1 MSDAEFKFPQ
11 WQGLLE
17 ELILEFDLQKLPDK
31 ILSVE
36 TLILER
42 LQQLDHGSDGRVE
55 KIALHDALTIVR
67 IMKRDKLGSSGPD

>member
-1 MSDAEFKFPQ
+1 MQSLNSHK
-11 WQGLLE
+11 WQGPLE
-17 ELILEFDLQKLPDK
+17 ELILEFDLQKLPEK

-67 IMKRDKLGSSGPD
+67 IMKRDRLDSPPSE

>member
-1 MSDAEFKFPQ
+1 MQSLNSHK
-11 WQGLLE
+11 WQGPLE
-17 ELILEFDLQKLPDK
+17 ELILEFDLQKLPEK

-42 LQQLDHGSDGRVE
+42 LQQLDHGSDSRVE
-55 KIALHDALTIVR
+55 KIALHDALPIVR